1 MEWIYWILIIFFVLS
16 LISTVITA
24 YRYRQY
30 LQTGWVM
37 LKMNRQFKQ
46 QAKHK
51 TIEDNSVADNSLLIR
66 CNMCQKQIPQ
76 EQAKK
81 LKNDYFCSHNCLEKS
96 FAVKT

>member
-30 LQTGWVM
+30 LQTSWLM

-46 QAKHK
+46 QAKPK
-51 TIEDNSVADNSLLIR
+51 SLENNFVADSSPLIR
-66 CNMCQKQIPQ
+66 CNMCQNQIPQ

>member
-30 LQTGWVM
+30 LQTGWLM

-51 TIEDNSVADNSLLIR
+51 TIEDDFVADGSPLIR
-66 CNMCQKQIPQ
+66 CTICQKQILQ
-76 EQAKK
+76 AQAKK
-81 LKNDYFCSHNCLEKS
+81 LKADYFCSHNCLEKS
-96 FAVKT
+96 FAIKN